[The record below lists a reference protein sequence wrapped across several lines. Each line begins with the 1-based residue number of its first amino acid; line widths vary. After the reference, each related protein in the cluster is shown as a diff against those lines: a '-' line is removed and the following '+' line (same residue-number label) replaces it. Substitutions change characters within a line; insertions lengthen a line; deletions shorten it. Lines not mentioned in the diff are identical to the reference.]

1 MIVYSV
7 YTHSAHNILCVAM
20 YGCDYMYTYS
30 IWGEGEGGGGIVRAS
45 HAILG
50 PGEILWMNDLIGKA
64 N

>member
-1 MIVYSV
+1 MCSYVWILLYVYIQ
-7 YTHSAHNILCVAM
+7 HM
-20 YGCDYMYTYS
+20 GR
-30 IWGEGEGGGGIVRAS
+30 GGGGGCGIVRAS